1 MAWEWNLEAKKGD
14 TLPIVRTLG
23 DDQAYCP
30 VKRDIPGFLDHL
42 SFRYGNPLVKI
53 TNFTV
58 F

>member
-30 VKRDIPGFLDHL
+30 VKRDIPGFLDH
-42 SFRYGNPLVKI
+42 
-53 TNFTV
+53 
-58 F
+58 